1 MTDRRQSVQYGN
13 LAREVGTDGL
23 GKQGDVSTH
32 RWSEGREEASRA
44 GEVLSAKAQ
53 TNDLL

>member
-1 MTDRRQSVQYGN
+1 MTDRRQSVQSGN
-13 LAREVGTDGL
+13 LAREA
-23 GKQGDVSTH
+23 GKQGDVSPH
-32 RWSEGREEASRA
+32 RWSEGKEEASRE